1 MPHKG
6 IVLTY
11 ANDYILVSIFIL
23 YIIYHHEDNIRR
35 VQFHNQGVEKYVTC
49 LKEFLDNPRLEFS
62 SVFNIIFMANSVIGD
77 PEDTLS
83 L

>member
-1 MPHKG
+1 M
-6 IVLTY
+6 LMT
-11 ANDYILVSIFIL
+11 ILVSIFIL

-62 SVFNIIFMANSVIGD
+62 SVFNIMAHSVIGD
-77 PEDTLS
+77 PKDTLS

>member
-6 IVLTY
+6 IILVRTTLMTS
-11 ANDYILVSIFIL
+11 ILVSIFIL
-23 YIIYHHEDNIRR
+23 YIYHHEDNIRR
-35 VQFHNQGVEKYVTC
+35 VQFHNQGVATYVTC
-49 LKEFLDNPRLEFS
+49 FKEFLDNPRLEFS
-62 SVFNIIFMANSVIGD
+62 SVFNIMAHSVIGD

>member
-1 MPHKG
+1 M
-6 IVLTY
+6 T
-11 ANDYILVSIFIL
+11 ILVSIFIL
-23 YIIYHHEDNIRR
+23 YLIYHHEANIRR

-62 SVFNIIFMANSVIGD
+62 SVFNIMAYSVIGD